1 MKQNYLR
8 VVTATLLFGS
18 IGLFVRAIPLPSA
31 VIAFA
36 RAVIGAAVLLAAAVG
51 VRLLSDGEA
60 IRSAS
65 AVVWML

>member
-1 MKQNYLR
+1 MD
-8 VVTATLLFGS
+8 LLCICADG
-18 IGLFVRAIPLPSA
+18 GMTMNGKELLLPILA
-31 VIAFA
+31 CVL
-36 RAVIGAAVLLAAAVG
+36 AVLLAAAVG